1 MRPNQ
6 LLAMLAS
13 SFVVLAAGCGG
24 HADEPADLELATQST
39 TPPATL
45 APAPPQTT
53 EVDDASSSPAPAA
66 AVSVSRKERADLTTR
81 AADIGA
87 AIGRWDD
94 EFGSCTGPSGG
105 GDDAGA
111 TCTRAAWE
119 QLFKQM
125 YVAHSGLLS
134 LVDRINAGGCHEAV
148 AAVVDAVHGFLS
160 GATPTNVVWLDEQQR
175 PPSPFD
181 LESVVE
187 IVRPVPA
194 RIRDA
199 VATVCA

>member
-1 MRPNQ
+1 
-6 LLAMLAS
+6 
-13 SFVVLAAGCGG
+13 
-24 HADEPADLELATQST
+24 
-39 TPPATL
+39 
-45 APAPPQTT
+45 
-53 EVDDASSSPAPAA
+53 
-66 AVSVSRKERADLTTR
+66 
-81 AADIGA
+81 
-87 AIGRWDD
+87 
-94 EFGSCTGPSGG
+94 
-105 GDDAGA
+105 
-111 TCTRAAWE
+111 
-119 QLFKQM
+119 M

-134 LVDRINAGGCHEAV
+134 LVDRINAGACHEAV

-199 VATVCA
+199 VATACA